1 MGMPDASTFA
11 LFVAAALVLL
21 IVPGPSVLYIVAR
34 SIEGGRTAGLVS
46 VLGVQTGAILHIA
59 FATLGL
65 SAILASS
72 AVAFSVV
79 KWLGAAYLVWLG
91 LKRIFGRDDEKGD
104 VAVEPKQLS
113 RVFSQGVI
121 VNTLN
126 PKTALFFL
134 AFLPQFV
141 DPARGA
147 AWTQIMLLGAIF
159 VILALCTD
167 GLYALLSGTAS
178 GWLRRKTESAA
189 FRRGQRFVS
198 GGVLIALGAVA
209 AASGSGKD

>member
-1 MGMPDASTFA
+1 VPDSSTFA

-21 IVPGPSVLYIVAR
+21 VVPGPSVLYIVAR
-34 SIEGGRTAGLVS
+34 SIEGGRTAGFVS

-91 LKRIFGRDDEKGD
+91 LRQIFGRDEGDEE
-104 VAVEPKQLS
+104 VAVGPARLS
-113 RVFSQGVI
+113 RVFSQGVL

-141 DPARGA
+141 EPAHGA
-147 AWTQIMLLGAIF
+147 AWTQILLLGATF
-159 VILALCTD
+159 VILALCSD
-167 GLYALLSGTAS
+167 GLYALLSGTAG
-178 GWLRRKTESAA
+178 GWLRRKMKGAS
-189 FRRGQRFVS
+189 FRRGQRFIS
-198 GGVLIALGAVA
+198 GGILIALGAVA
-209 AASGSGKD
+209 AVSGKD

>member
-1 MGMPDASTFA
+1 MPDASTFA
-11 LFVAAALVLL
+11 LFVAAALVMLV
-21 IVPGPSVLYIVAR
+21 VPGPSVLYIVAR
-34 SIEGGRTAGLVS
+34 SVERGRTAGLIP
-46 VLGVQTGAILHIA
+46 VLGVQTGALVHIA
-59 FATLGL
+59 FAALGL

-91 LKRIFGRDDEKGD
+91 LRRIFGRDEGD
-104 VAVEPKQLS
+104 DDVTVEPARLS
-113 RVFSQGVI
+113 RIYSQGVI

-147 AWTQIMLLGAIF
+147 AWVQILLLGATF
-159 VILALCTD
+159 VTLALCSD
-167 GLYALLSGTAS
+167 GLYAVLSGTAG
-178 GWLRRKTESAA
+178 GWLRRKMKSAD
-189 FRRGQRFVS
+189 FKRRQRYVS

-209 AASGSGKD
+209 AASGKE